1 MLLYEVILHDGPFL
15 FSKEIGPSNRELPI
29 TRNDT
34 LLVIHEEILKSCRPS
49 KRPFHGVKFPNNRA
63 IYDSQGGFIVR
74 VETAVSRLKFT
85 IVVTRRNHGA
95 RCNKT
100 AGNCSLPMLSVP
112 SFSRPQKNSLAGS
125 VSRTP
130 RRRGWWANAR
140 LHADLIG
147 TVDEDRREHRSF
159 SLYFA
164 NLLFKDEKKKKEKK
178 ATTQSR
184 GMKRPFCPFFFFF
197 IHEAPKWRREKLS
210 YIRGRSRGWTKEE
223 VWDFLPPG
231 GRSTFLRETRRHR
244 TAEIA
249 SEDGTIGSL

>member
-1 MLLYEVILHDGPFL
+1 MNYEIIDLKK
-15 FSKEIGPSNRELPI
+15 SEREIYVTLRGHSPRWSISIFKGERTSNRELPI

-130 RRRGWWANAR
+130 RRRG
-140 LHADLIG
+140 
-147 TVDEDRREHRSF
+147 
-159 SLYFA
+159 
-164 NLLFKDEKKKKEKK
+164 
-178 ATTQSR
+178 
-184 GMKRPFCPFFFFF
+184 
-197 IHEAPKWRREKLS
+197 
-210 YIRGRSRGWTKEE
+210 
-223 VWDFLPPG
+223 
-231 GRSTFLRETRRHR
+231 
-244 TAEIA
+244 
-249 SEDGTIGSL
+249 

>member
-34 LLVIHEEILKSCRPS
+34 LLVIHEEILKSCRLS

-63 IYDSQGGFIVR
+63 IYDSQGGFIAR

-125 VSRTP
+125 ARLGSVSRAP
-130 RRRGWWANAR
+130 RRRG
-140 LHADLIG
+140 
-147 TVDEDRREHRSF
+147 
-159 SLYFA
+159 
-164 NLLFKDEKKKKEKK
+164 
-178 ATTQSR
+178 
-184 GMKRPFCPFFFFF
+184 
-197 IHEAPKWRREKLS
+197 
-210 YIRGRSRGWTKEE
+210 
-223 VWDFLPPG
+223 
-231 GRSTFLRETRRHR
+231 
-244 TAEIA
+244 
-249 SEDGTIGSL
+249 